1 MPSPKYG
8 TDEDYNPFE
17 FRTGIAG
24 FPSWAGISRQGSAA
38 YPEANQLRDAI
49 NVRPVV
55 GGYRNRGGLSR
66 AATNAAAAGLDGI
79 FEAGD
84 IGA

>member
-8 TDEDYNPFE
+8 TDPDYSPFE

-24 FPSWAGISRQGSAA
+24 FPSWAGISKQGS
-38 YPEANQLRDAI
+38 PTFPDANQLRETV

-55 GGYRNRGGLSR
+55 GGLKCRGGMVKASSNF
-66 AATNAAAAGLDGI
+66 TTGDLDGI